1 MKKIGFTLIVLSLV
15 VLLAC
20 LLEPLKEAWDSFRA
34 MSTLPKLAI
43 GLGVI
48 GFLFLLVS
56 LITERWQERG
66 QDQSL
71 RDE

>member
-20 LLEPLKEAWDSFRA
+20 LLEPLKEAWDSFWA
-34 MSTLPKLAI
+34 MGTLPKLAI

>member
-20 LLEPLKEAWDSFRA
+20 LREPLKEAWDSFWA

>member
-20 LLEPLKEAWDSFRA
+20 LLEPLKEAWDSFWA
-34 MSTLPKLAI
+34 MGALPKLAI